1 MRENDAPVCRVVEK
15 NRDRIESALSALPDD
30 ESVMKVADFLSA
42 FSDYTRVKIL
52 LALRSG
58 ELCPCDISVITGM
71 SISAV
76 SHQLRILR
84 YKKLVRYHRE
94 GRNIYYSLHDR
105 HVEEILSV
113 AMQHVGE
120 EQ

>member
-1 MRENDAPVCRVVEK
+1 MKESDAPVCRVVEK
-15 NRDRIESALSALPDD
+15 NRERVEAAVASLPDD
-30 ESVMKVADFLSA
+30 ETVMKLADFLSA

-58 ELCPCDISVITGM
+58 ELCPCDISAITGM

-84 YKKLVRYHRE
+84 YKKLVKYRRE

-105 HVEEILSV
+105 HVEEILGV
-113 AMQHVGE
+113 ALEHVGE
-120 EQ
+120 GE